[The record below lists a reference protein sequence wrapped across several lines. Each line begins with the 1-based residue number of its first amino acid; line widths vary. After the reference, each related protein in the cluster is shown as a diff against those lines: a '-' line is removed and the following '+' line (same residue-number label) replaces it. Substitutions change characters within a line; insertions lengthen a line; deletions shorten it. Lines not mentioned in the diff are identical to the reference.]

1 MELLDPTGSVPRA
14 VRPLAS
20 RPRVLAGR
28 SLGLLDN
35 SKPNA
40 GVLLERL
47 ADLLAVRAGIAS
59 VKAWRKPSSSQPAEV
74 LEEIAASVEVVLT
87 GSAD

>member
-1 MELLDPTGSVPRA
+1 MEVLDPRGPVVRA
-14 VRPLAS
+14 FKPLAS
-20 RPRVLAGR
+20 RPGVLAGR

-47 ADLLAVRAGIAS
+47 AELLTARAAIGSVRI
-59 VKAWRKPSSSQPAEV
+59 WRKPSSAQPADFLDEV
-74 LEEIAASVEVVLT
+74 AESAELVLT

>member
-1 MELLDPTGSVPRA
+1 MELLDPTGSVARA
-14 VRPLAS
+14 VKPLAS

-47 ADLLAVRAGIAS
+47 ADLLAVHAGIARAK
-59 VKAWRKPSSSQPAEV
+59 VWRKPSSAQPAEC
-74 LEEIAASVEVVLT
+74 LDDIARSAELVLT